1 MSFLKADIFL
11 LNTAVESCIFETR
24 IVDSP
29 INLSIYFAHLV
40 WVDSSSS
47 EICLLSFLVDKKFQS
62 NVLRFESFQQHNH
75 FTSFISTYL
84 FGQQFPASTAKFQ
97 RSDSSSNLISLFDK
111 NMLNTINIR
120 KGFKLTVMRLRC
132 CGDLLESLCFK
143 STLIQDSVS

>member
-24 IVDSP
+24 IVDIP

-62 NVLRFESFQQHNH
+62 NVLRFESFQQLNH
-75 FTSFISTYL
+75 FTSFIST
-84 FGQQFPASTAKFQ
+84 
-97 RSDSSSNLISLFDK
+97 
-111 NMLNTINIR
+111 
-120 KGFKLTVMRLRC
+120 C
-132 CGDLLESLCFK
+132 
-143 STLIQDSVS
+143 SVSSFQPVQQSFNVLIRVVILFLSLIKTC